1 MISQQTIDQVKEKL
15 IKEFNPLEIYLF
27 GSYAWGNPT
36 EESDLDLLVVVE
48 KADDDRIKMHVRGY
62 RALADV
68 RCPKDIV
75 INTKEEFDEW
85 SQEVPRLTYKIKNKG
100 KRIYVRQD
108 D

>member
-48 KADDDRIKMHVRGY
+48 RASEDRYKMLVRGH
-62 RALADV
+62 RSLHDFDIA
-68 RCPKDIV
+68 KDLLV
-75 INTKEEFDEW
+75 YTKDEFDEY
-85 SQEVPRLTYKIKNKG
+85 SQEVPRLGYKIKTKG